1 MAAPRAQR
9 GCEAGLG
16 DDPLQPGE
24 GKGVMMEALATIYRI
39 TEHDGATVALRDTD
53 VAVSRH
59 A

>member
-1 MAAPRAQR
+1 MAAPHAQR

-16 DDPLQPGE
+16 DDPRQPGE
-24 GKGVMMEALATIYRI
+24 GKGVMMEALAIYRI

>member
-1 MAAPRAQR
+1 
-9 GCEAGLG
+9 
-16 DDPLQPGE
+16 
-24 GKGVMMEALATIYRI
+24 MMEALAIYRI